1 MQSAVWA
8 LCVILFKH
16 HVLYFDIQTERI
28 HQMTTS
34 TFRST
39 IVSSAFILSLSML
52 GSSAFAFQGA
62 SQGAP
67 TANPPSAK
75 EKDAKQADGAAS
87 NRPQAGQGGEGQG
100 GRGQGQ
106 GGGQGGGQGR
116 GQGGW
121 GGGGGGGG
129 GGRGMG
135 AFSQLMTRYKADFLR
150 RDIPLFKEQLAFDE
164 GQMLI
169 VETLLND
176 YDLAF
181 NPAAEES
188 QQKIQEA
195 GMRMFQSFM
204 GGDMREKMRTMRD
217 TIQQDVEQMEVEN
230 GGPLTDEAR
239 QKFFSERMSKMGEEM
254 AAERKATGADLE
266 TKAVMEEI
274 VAEINRWAAEKAAFK
289 QVVISGIEATL
300 ADNQAANWPKFQR
313 FLRREKSMD
322 NAILS
327 GEATNLFVVMDEA
340 GVSQTSIDGS
350 AKTLDDYELQL
361 DNALVSR
368 DSYIDQSDPKMMR
381 TVLDGDIAAAKA
393 MAERQI
399 ALRKAVREV
408 NDQFRT
414 SIVGAM
420 PAEDGAK
427 FNQAALAAAF
437 RRIYRQTRTT
447 EMFTKALELADL
459 SADARTSISA
469 LQVAYIAELT
479 GMNERLV
486 TATRKEEPQ
495 QRLEES
501 ERMIGVMSGT
511 VSPMSMMGRGF
522 GQNNATDP
530 VGNLMDDRGAMGT
543 RYMDQL
549 KGLLTPEQ
557 QELMPKGRDGGRNAG
572 AFGTGKISELPEQ
585 FQEAAKKADKNKDGT
600 IDEDERGEMFRGMRG
615 GQGGGGGGGG
625 GQGGGGRGGQGG
637 TTN

>member
-121 GGGGGGGG
+121 GGGGGG

>member
-1 MQSAVWA
+1 M
-8 LCVILFKH
+8 
-16 HVLYFDIQTERI
+16 
-28 HQMTTS
+28 
-34 TFRST
+34 RST
-39 IVSSAFILSLSML
+39 IFSSSLILSISLF
-52 GSSAFAFQGA
+52 GSSALAFQGA
-62 SQGAP
+62 TQGAP
-67 TANPPSAK
+67 AANDNSAK
-75 EKDAKQADGAAS
+75 QTSKQDAKQTAKQDAKQTAK
-87 NRPQAGQGGEGQG
+87 QQGQGGQGQGGQGQGGQGQGGQGG
-100 GRGQGQ
+100 GRGQGGFGFGGG
-106 GGGQGGGQGR
+106 GGGQGGGQ
-116 GQGGW
+116 
-121 GGGGGGGG
+121 GGG

-135 AFSQLMTRYKADFLR
+135 AFNQLMNRYKADFLR
-150 RDIPLFKEQLAFDE
+150 RDIPLFKEQLRFDE
-164 GQMLI
+164 GQMAI

-181 NPAAEES
+181 NPAAEAS

-217 TIQQDVEQMEVEN
+217 TIQQDVQQMEVEN

-239 QKFFSERMSKMGEEM
+239 QKFFSERMTKMGEEM

-266 TKAVMEEI
+266 TKAIMEEI
-274 VAEINRWAAEKAAFK
+274 VAEINRWSAEKAEFK
-289 QVVISGIEATL
+289 KVVIGGIEATL
-300 ADNQAANWPKFQR
+300 GDNQAANWAKFQR

-368 DSYIDQSDPKMMR
+368 DSYIDQSEPKMMR
-381 TVLDGDIAAAKA
+381 VVLDGDIAAAKA
-393 MAERQI
+393 IAERQI
-399 ALRKAVREV
+399 TLRKAVREV

-414 SIVGAM
+414 MIVGAM

-437 RRIYRQTRTT
+437 RRVYRQTRTT
-447 EMFTKALELADL
+447 EMFTKALELTDL
-459 SADARTSISA
+459 SPEARTAVSA
-469 LQVAYIAELT
+469 LQVTYIGELA
-479 GMNERLV
+479 GMNERVV

-501 ERMIGVMSGT
+501 ERMIGMMSGS
-511 VSPMSMMGRGF
+511 VSPMAMMGRQF
-522 GQNNATDP
+522 GQNNAADP
-530 VGNLMDDRGAMGT
+530 VGKLMDERGVMGT

-549 KGLLTPEQ
+549 KALLTPAQ

-572 AFGTGKISELPEQ
+572 AFGTGKISDLPEQ

-600 IDEDERGEMFRGMRG
+600 IDEDERTELFRGMRG
-615 GQGGGGGGGG
+615 GQGGGGQGGG

-637 TTN
+637 QNGQGGNTN

>member
-1 MQSAVWA
+1 MDYSVIH
-8 LCVILFKH
+8 CVFL
-16 HVLYFDIQTERI
+16 FDIQTERVTEMM
-28 HQMTTS
+28 QSPMSSSMLTS
-34 TFRST
+34 SL
-39 IVSSAFILSLSML
+39 ILSISLF
-52 GSSAFAFQGA
+52 GSSALAFQGA
-62 SQGAP
+62 TKGAP
-67 TANPPSAK
+67 AANDNSAK
-75 EKDAKQADGAAS
+75 QTAKQEAKLQGGG
-87 NRPQAGQGGEGQG
+87 QGQGGQGQGAQGGQGG
-100 GRGQGQ
+100 GRGQGGFGFGGG
-106 GGGQGGGQGR
+106 GGGQGGGGGR
-116 GQGGW
+116 G
-121 GGGGGGGG
+121 
-129 GGRGMG
+129 GMG

-150 RDIPLFKEQLAFDE
+150 RDIPLFKEQLSFDE
-164 GQMLI
+164 GQMVI

-181 NPAAEES
+181 NPAAEAS

-230 GGPLTDEAR
+230 GGPLSDEAR
-239 QKFFSERMSKMGEEM
+239 QKFFSQRMTKMGEEM

-266 TKAVMEEI
+266 TKAIMEEI
-274 VAEINRWAAEKAAFK
+274 VAEINRWSGEKAAFK
-289 QVVISGIEATL
+289 SIVIGGIEATL
-300 ADNQAANWPKFQR
+300 GNNQEAKWAKFQR

-361 DNALVSR
+361 DNALVTR
-368 DSYIDQSDPKMMR
+368 DGYIDQSDPKMMR

-393 MAERQI
+393 IAERQI
-399 ALRKAVREV
+399 TLRKAVREV

-414 SIVGAM
+414 MIVGAM

-437 RRIYRQTRTT
+437 RRVYRQTRTT
-447 EMFTKALELADL
+447 EMFTKALELTDL
-459 SADARTSISA
+459 SPEARTAVSA
-469 LQVAYIAELT
+469 LQVAYIGELA
-479 GMNERLV
+479 GMNDRVV

-501 ERMIGVMSGT
+501 ERMIGMMSGT
-511 VSPMSMMGRGF
+511 VSPMSMMGRQF
-522 GQNNATDP
+522 GQNNAADP
-530 VGNLMDDRGAMGT
+530 VGKLMDDRGVMGT

-549 KGLLTPEQ
+549 KALLTPEQ

-572 AFGTGKISELPEQ
+572 AFGTGKISDLPEQ

-600 IDEDERGEMFRGMRG
+600 IDEDERTELFRGMRG
-615 GQGGGGGGGG
+615 GQGGG

-637 TTN
+637 QNGQGGNTN

>member
-1 MQSAVWA
+1 M
-8 LCVILFKH
+8 
-16 HVLYFDIQTERI
+16 
-28 HQMTTS
+28 
-34 TFRST
+34 RST
-39 IVSSAFILSLSML
+39 IFSSSLILSISLF
-52 GSSAFAFQGA
+52 GSSALAFQGA
-62 SQGAP
+62 TQVAP
-67 TANPPSAK
+67 AANDNSAK
-75 EKDAKQADGAAS
+75 QTAKQDAKQTAK
-87 NRPQAGQGGEGQG
+87 QQGQG
-100 GRGQGQ
+100 GQGQ
-106 GGGQGGGQGR
+106 GGGR
-116 GQGGW
+116 GQGGFGF
-121 GGGGGGGG
+121 GGGGGGQGGGG

-135 AFSQLMTRYKADFLR
+135 AFNQLMNRYKADFLR
-150 RDIPLFKEQLAFDE
+150 RDIPLFKEQLRFDE
-164 GQMLI
+164 GQMAI

-181 NPAAEES
+181 NPASEAS

-217 TIQQDVEQMEVEN
+217 TIQQDVQQMEVEN
-230 GGPLTDEAR
+230 GGPLSDEAR
-239 QKFFSERMSKMGEEM
+239 QKFFSERMTKMGEEM

-266 TKAVMEEI
+266 TKAIMEEI
-274 VAEINRWAAEKAAFK
+274 VAEINRWSAEKAEFK
-289 QVVISGIEATL
+289 KVVIGGIEATL
-300 ADNQAANWPKFQR
+300 GDNQAANWAKFQR

-368 DSYIDQSDPKMMR
+368 DSYIDQSEPKMMR
-381 TVLDGDIAAAKA
+381 VVLDGDIAAAKA
-393 MAERQI
+393 IAERQI
-399 ALRKAVREV
+399 TLRKAVREV

-414 SIVGAM
+414 MIVGAM

-437 RRIYRQTRTT
+437 RRVYRQTRTT
-447 EMFTKALELADL
+447 EMFTKALELTDL
-459 SADARTSISA
+459 SPEARTAVSA
-469 LQVAYIAELT
+469 LQVTYIGELA
-479 GMNERLV
+479 GMNERVV

-501 ERMIGVMSGT
+501 ERMIGMMSGS
-511 VSPMSMMGRGF
+511 VSPMAMMGRQF
-522 GQNNATDP
+522 GQNNAADP
-530 VGNLMDDRGAMGT
+530 VGKLMDERGVMGT

-549 KGLLTPEQ
+549 KALLTPAQ

-572 AFGTGKISELPEQ
+572 AFGTGKISDLPEQ

-600 IDEDERGEMFRGMRG
+600 IDEDERTELFRGMRG
-615 GQGGGGGGGG
+615 GQGGG

-637 TTN
+637 QNGQGGNTN

>member
-16 HVLYFDIQTERI
+16 HIFYFDIRTERI

-52 GSSAFAFQGA
+52 GSSAFALQGA

-106 GGGQGGGQGR
+106 GRGQGR

-121 GGGGGGGG
+121 GGGGGGG

-350 AKTLDDYELQL
+350 AKILDDYELQL

-368 DSYIDQSDPKMMR
+368 DSFIDQSDPKMMR

-393 MAERQI
+393 IAERQI

-511 VSPMSMMGRGF
+511 VSPMSMMGRQF

-600 IDEDERGEMFRGMRG
+600 IDEDERSEMFRGMR
-615 GQGGGGGGGG
+615 G

>member
-1 MQSAVWA
+1 M
-8 LCVILFKH
+8 
-16 HVLYFDIQTERI
+16 
-28 HQMTTS
+28 
-34 TFRST
+34 RST
-39 IVSSAFILSLSML
+39 IFSSSLILSISLF
-52 GSSAFAFQGA
+52 GSSALAFQGA
-62 SQGAP
+62 TQGAP
-67 TANPPSAK
+67 AANDNSAK
-75 EKDAKQADGAAS
+75 QTAKQEAKQQGGG
-87 NRPQAGQGGEGQG
+87 QGQGGQGQGAQGGQGG
-100 GRGQGQ
+100 GRGQGGFGFGGGG
-106 GGGQGGGQGR
+106 GGGQGGGGGR
-116 GQGGW
+116 G
-121 GGGGGGGG
+121 
-129 GGRGMG
+129 GMG

-150 RDIPLFKEQLAFDE
+150 RDIPLFKEQLSFDE
-164 GQMLI
+164 GQMVI

-181 NPAAEES
+181 NPAAEAS

-230 GGPLTDEAR
+230 GGPLSDEAR
-239 QKFFSERMSKMGEEM
+239 QKFFSQRMTKMGEEM

-266 TKAVMEEI
+266 TKAIMEEI
-274 VAEINRWAAEKAAFK
+274 VAEINRWSGEKAAFK
-289 QVVISGIEATL
+289 AIVIGGIEATL
-300 ADNQAANWPKFQR
+300 GNNQEANWAKFQR

-361 DNALVSR
+361 DNALVTR
-368 DSYIDQSDPKMMR
+368 DGYIDQSDPKMMR
-381 TVLDGDIAAAKA
+381 TVLDGDITAAKA
-393 MAERQI
+393 IADRQI
-399 ALRKAVREV
+399 TLRKAVREV

-414 SIVGAM
+414 IIVGAM

-447 EMFTKALELADL
+447 EMFTKALELTDL
-459 SADARTSISA
+459 SPEARTAVSA
-469 LQVAYIAELT
+469 LQVAYIGELA
-479 GMNERLV
+479 GMNERVV

-501 ERMIGVMSGT
+501 ERMIGMMSGT
-511 VSPMSMMGRGF
+511 VSPMAMMGRQF
-522 GQNNATDP
+522 GQNNAADP
-530 VGNLMDDRGAMGT
+530 VGKLMDERGVMGT

-549 KGLLTPEQ
+549 KALLTPEQ

-572 AFGTGKISELPEQ
+572 AFGTGKISDLPEQ

-600 IDEDERGEMFRGMRG
+600 IDEDERTELFRGMRG
-615 GQGGGGGGGG
+615 GQGGGGQGGG

-637 TTN
+637 QNGQGGNTN